1 MPSIDRRLFLRAGLA
16 GAGGAL
22 LTACSRAGES
32 TAFVQPTGAEV
43 RAAEAARRPGP
54 VREFGLIA
62 QEGRADLG
70 GPVVRTWMYGDRLP
84 GEPIRVR
91 AGEVVRARLT
101 NRLPQETT
109 VHWHGL
115 ALRNDADGVPDVTQ
129 PPVPAGGELVYEFTA
144 AHPGTYWFHPHHG
157 PQLDRGL
164 YAPLIVEDPD
174 EPLGYDEEWVVVLD
188 DWLDGVSGTPDEVL
202 AELVSMANMDHG
214 GMSMD
219 HTLDNGATAPDG
231 DQGGGHGGHGDM
243 AMPTPSPSASAS
255 SKWPHMM
262 MNAESDLL
270 GGDAG
275 DVYYPH
281 FLVNGRVAAA
291 PETRTARPGSR
302 LRIRLINAGGDTAF
316 RVAIG
321 GHAMTVTHTDGYP
334 VVPVETDALLIGMGE
349 RYDVLVTLKDG
360 VFPLVALAEGKRA
373 VARALV
379 RTSAGARAPEAD
391 ARPAELDG
399 RLVSYDALVPTDAVR
414 LPGKTPDR
422 TITLA
427 LTGSMA
433 KYDWAINGR
442 KYDPKVIEPVRSGER
457 VRLSFVNRSLMWHPM
472 HLHGHTFALGTSG
485 VRKDTAIV
493 LPGATVHVD
502 FDADNPGIWM
512 IHCHNVYHAEAGM
525 MSLFGYRAG
534 KGEPK

>member
-22 LTACSRAGES
+22 LTACSRVSES
-32 TAFVQPTGAEV
+32 TAFIQPTGAEV
-43 RAAEAARRPGP
+43 RAAEAARRPGQ
-54 VREFGLIA
+54 VREFQLIA
-62 QEGRADLG
+62 QEGKADLG
-70 GPVVRTWMYGDRLP
+70 GPAVRTWMYGDRLP

-115 ALRNDADGVPDVTQ
+115 ALRNDADGVPGVTQ
-129 PPVPAGGELVYEFTA
+129 QPVPAGGELVYEFTA

-164 YAPLIVEDPD
+164 YAPLIVEDPN

-202 AELVSMANMDHG
+202 AELTSMANMDHDMPG
-214 GMSMD
+214 MD
-219 HTLDNGATAPDG
+219 HGMDHGATAPDG

-243 AMPTPSPSASAS
+243 AMPTPSPSAS

-316 RVAIG
+316 RVALG

-379 RTSAGARAPEAD
+379 RTSAGARAPKPD
-391 ARPAELDG
+391 VQPAELDG
-399 RLVSYDALVPTDAVR
+399 RLVSYDALVPADAVR

-442 KYDPKVIEPVRSGER
+442 KYHPKVIEPVRSGER

-493 LPGATVHVD
+493 LPGATVHAD

-525 MSLFGYRAG
+525 MSLLGYQAG